1 MASTEK
7 IINSFYLQ
15 DELNPD
21 VWILPNEKFMGDPEG
36 QKPKIKPEIRERLL
50 KVAEIFI
57 DFFRVIPVTTWRE
70 LSRSDCN
77 LS

>member
-1 MASTEK
+1 MSKDKK

-36 QKPKIKPEIRERLL
+36 QKPKLKPESE
-50 KVAEIFI
+50 K
-57 DFFRVIPVTTWRE
+57 DF
-70 LSRSDCN
+70 
-77 LS
+77 